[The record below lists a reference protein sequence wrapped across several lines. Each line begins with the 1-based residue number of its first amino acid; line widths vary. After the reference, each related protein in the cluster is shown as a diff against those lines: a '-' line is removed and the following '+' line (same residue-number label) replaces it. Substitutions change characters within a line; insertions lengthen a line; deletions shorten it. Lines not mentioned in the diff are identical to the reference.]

1 MSKLYNIYKELKL
14 QNSSVLYLFKS
25 GIFYIFLDEDARK
38 MSSALNLKLT
48 NLNESVVKCGFPI
61 QNLDKYLNL
70 LKNMN
75 YEAKIVDTSIDS
87 KPFTVKN
94 YVENNDIQTFLS
106 ELADIDVE
114 NLSIREAY
122 SLLEKIHEKAE
133 KLK

>member
-1 MSKLYNIYKELKL
+1 
-14 QNSSVLYLFKS
+14 
-25 GIFYIFLDEDARK
+25 

-87 KPFTVKN
+87 KPFTAKN

>member
-1 MSKLYNIYKELKL
+1 
-14 QNSSVLYLFKS
+14 
-25 GIFYIFLDEDARK
+25 

-48 NLNESVVKCGFPI
+48 NLNESVVKCGFSI

-87 KPFTVKN
+87 KPFTAKN